1 MLVCLGLVILLMSC
15 NCWEQPWFPQFFPE
29 TDAGESRYP
38 REGHP
43 QCVRA
48 DLPCAP
54 RFVDP
59 LFWCRPQLKLW
70 LGLSHFCMSSGKIS
84 SSRGAPTKGHDWQT
98 ISGIGDVIISI
109 HEVGINLVLG
119 AETTGWNYQ
128 WYHTFSDMQPFDL
141 CAVCVALQFLF
152 CVFPCYVCC
161 QCFT

>member
-1 MLVCLGLVILLMSC
+1 MYMMKVDPHTHRYIYNMLVCLGLVILLMSC
-15 NCWEQPWFPQFFPE
+15 NCWEQPWFPQFFPG

-70 LGLSHFCMSSGKIS
+70 LGLSHFCMASGKIS
-84 SSRGAPTKGHDWQT
+84 SSRVAPTKGHDWQT

-109 HEVGINLVLG
+109 HEVGINLVVGTSNGIIHFRTCNHLI
-119 AETTGWNYQ
+119 
-128 WYHTFSDMQPFDL
+128 
-141 CAVCVALQFLF
+141 CVQ
-152 CVFPCYVCC
+152 YV
-161 QCFT
+161 